1 MLTKNFEVLT
11 EAHAR
16 KQEPEEKQLFSCIRW
31 FTLTLPL
38 TFLNILCLNYLPSC
52 ERIPELAEVNGFFTE
67 NEVMDTFCAENTG
80 KRPLLLLSSQVV
92 KFKLKHKDAAIEW
105 GPELV
110 LCKQVNKA
118 IWTFFISLPF
128 LVRDVHEY
136 AWGGAVCVTGHKSI
150 RPFFLS
156 YFRQIFSCQGPW
168 MENLVRRRET
178 DWRCSTKCIMFGKKQ
193 PLLPTPFYF
202 QGVILYQNHVQ
213 PKILL
218 NKQNTHM

>member
-1 MLTKNFEVLT
+1 MLT

-52 ERIPELAEVNGFFTE
+52 ERIPELAEVNGFFRE
-67 NEVMDTFCAENTG
+67 NEVTDTFCAENTG

-128 LVRDVHEY
+128 LVRDVHEH

-150 RPFFLS
+150 WPFFLS
-156 YFRQIFSCQGPW
+156 F
-168 MENLVRRRET
+168 
-178 DWRCSTKCIMFGKKQ
+178 
-193 PLLPTPFYF
+193 LLSS
-202 QGVILYQNHVQ
+202 N
-213 PKILL
+213 ILL
-218 NKQNTHM
+218 SRTLNGKSGEEERDGLTMFHQVHYVWQKTTTSANTLLFSRGNIVSKSCSAKDIAE